1 MASDDTVHL
10 GEWPLPYVRLHCP
23 KCERQ
28 GDYPTVALMERFGD
42 EIDLPELR
50 LRLAEEGP
58 GCPYI
63 DLPDGREQCGA
74 MFPDAML
81 VAAILQPE
89 RDWPAEVAAE
99 AAEWRERLG
108 LGT

>member
-1 MASDDTVHL
+1 MASDDTMHL
-10 GEWPLPYVRLHCP
+10 GEWPLPHVRLYCP
-23 KCERQ
+23 KCGRQ
-28 GDYPTVALMERFGD
+28 GDYPTAALVERFGD
-42 EIDLPELR
+42 GIDLPELR

-63 DLPDGREQCGA
+63 DLPHGGEQCGA

-89 RDWPAEVAAE
+89 RDWPAEIAAE

-108 LGT
+108 LGK